1 MELQTTRQA
10 LDVIWLILTAALNE
24 AWELRTAISI
34 RLLTI
39 DLFIKLISFILI
51 RCSS

>member
-1 MELQTTRQA
+1 MELQITKQV

-39 DLFIKLISFILI
+39 DNFLLIYWPVY
-51 RCSS
+51 